1 MNPTLLI
8 IDDERTIRLS
18 LRHHFQKKGFR
29 VAEAGNA
36 AQGLAAAA
44 EHGPDVILLDLKL
57 PDLDGLAT
65 LEKLRATH
73 PDAAVIM
80 LTGHGKIKDAVAA
93 MKMGAAH
100 FLTKGADLEE
110 VDVQVEKALE
120 RVRVDRE
127 VAYYRRRVA
136 AEGALPGEAPSI
148 RELNRLIDLLAE
160 SSNTTVLISGESGTG
175 KELVAR
181 AIHGK
186 SARRD
191 KPFMEINCAGLSENL
206 LDSEL
211 FGHERGAF
219 TDAKTMKRG
228 LLEVAD
234 GGSVFLDEIGD
245 MPGTVQPKLL
255 KVLETK
261 NFRRVGGTRDI
272 SVDVR
277 IITATNRDLTKR
289 VAEGRFREDLYYRL
303 RVMPLTAPP
312 LRERGT
318 DTLILANLFVQEFKA
333 LLKKQVKGFSKE
345 ALAILMAY
353 SWPGNVRELKN
364 LTERA
369 MILCPGDLLLP
380 SHLPAELQALAG
392 TAPPLPPLPAEEMA
406 EAAAPS
412 PGGAQKKGEFARLDQ
427 MEKEYIKQILAA
439 TEGNRSQ
446 TARILGI
453 SRSTLQDK
461 IKRYKI

>member
-29 VAEAGNA
+29 VVEAGNA

-44 EHGPDVILLDLKL
+44 EHGPDVVLLDLKL

-120 RVRVDRE
+120 RLRVDRE
-127 VAYYRRRVA
+127 VAYYRQRLGM
-136 AEGALPGEAPSI
+136 EGAVPGEAPSI

-160 SSNTTVLISGESGTG
+160 SPNTTVLISGESGTG

-191 KPFMEINCAGLSENL
+191 KPLMEINCAGLSENL

-261 NFRRVGGTRDI
+261 SFRRVGGTRDI

-277 IITATNRDLTKR
+277 IITATNRDLAKR

-303 RVMPLTAPP
+303 RVMPLEAPP
-312 LRERGT
+312 LRERGA
-318 DTLILANLFVQEFKA
+318 DILILANLFVQEFNA

-345 ALAILMAY
+345 ALTILMAY
-353 SWPGNVRELKN
+353 PWPGNVRELKN

-380 SHLPAELQALAG
+380 THLPAELQALAG
-392 TAPPLPPLPAEEMA
+392 SAPPLPPPPAEEMA
-406 EAAAPS
+406 GEAPPS
-412 PGGAQKKGEFARLDQ
+412 LVPAQKKGDFSRLDQ
-427 MEKEYIKQILAA
+427 VEKEYIKQVLAA
-439 TEGNRSQ
+439 TDGNRSQ
-446 TARILGI
+446 TARTLGI

-461 IKRYKI
+461 IKRYRI

>member
-18 LRHHFQKKGFR
+18 MRHHFEKKGFR
-29 VAEAGNA
+29 VVEAGNA

-44 EHGPDVILLDLKL
+44 EHGPDVVLLDLKL

-73 PDAAVIM
+73 PDAAIIM

-100 FLTKGADLEE
+100 FLTKDADLEAVE
-110 VDVQVEKALE
+110 VQVEKTLE
-120 RVRVDRE
+120 RLRVDRE
-127 VAYYRRRVA
+127 VAYYRQRLGR
-136 AEGALPGEAPSI
+136 EGALPGEAASI

-160 SSNTTVLISGESGTG
+160 SPNTTVLVSGESGTG

-181 AIHGK
+181 AIHTK
-186 SARRD
+186 SARRA

-219 TDAKTMKRG
+219 TDAKAMKRG

-234 GGSVFLDEIGD
+234 GGTVLLDEIGD

-261 NFRRVGGTRDI
+261 TFRRVGGTRDI

-277 IITATNRDLTKR
+277 IITATNRDLPKL
-289 VAEGRFREDLYYRL
+289 VSEGRFREDLYYRL
-303 RVMPLTAPP
+303 RVMPLVAPP

-318 DTLILANLFVQEFKA
+318 DILILASLFVQEFNA
-333 LLKKQVKGFSKE
+333 LLKKHVKGFSKE

-369 MILCPGDLLLP
+369 MILCPSDLLLP

-392 TAPPLPPLPAEEMA
+392 SAPPLPPLPAEEVGA
-406 EAAAPS
+406 PVPPS
-412 PGGAQKKGEFARLDQ
+412 PGPPQKEGQFVQLDQ
-427 MEKEYIKQILAA
+427 MEKEYIKQVLAA
-439 TEGNRSQ
+439 SDGNRSQ

-461 IKRYKI
+461 IKRYRI

>member
-1 MNPTLLI
+1 MTTTLLI

-18 LRHHFQKKGFR
+18 LKHHFQKKGFR
-29 VAEAGNA
+29 VVEAGTS

-44 EHGPDVILLDLKL
+44 EHGPDVVLLDLKL
-57 PDLDGLAT
+57 PDLDGLGT
-65 LEKLRATH
+65 LEKLRGTH

-120 RVRVDRE
+120 RLRVERE
-127 VAYYRRRVA
+127 VAYYRQRLGG
-136 AEGALPGEAPSI
+136 EGALHGEAPSI
-148 RELNRLIDLLAE
+148 GELNRLIDLLAE
-160 SSNTTVLISGESGTG
+160 SANTTVLISGESGTG

-181 AIHGK
+181 AIHAK

-234 GGSVFLDEIGD
+234 GGTVFLDEIGD

-261 NFRRVGGTRDI
+261 TFRRVGGTRDI

-277 IITATNRDLTKR
+277 IITATNRDLAKL
-289 VAEGRFREDLYYRL
+289 VGEGRFREDLYYRL
-303 RVMPLTAPP
+303 RVMPLTTPP

-318 DTLILANLFVQEFKA
+318 DILILANLFVQEFNA
-333 LLKKQVKGFSKE
+333 LLKKQIKGFSKE

-353 SWPGNVRELKN
+353 PWPGNVRELKN

-369 MILCPGDLLLP
+369 MILCSADLLLP
-380 SHLPAELQALAG
+380 THLPAELQALAG
-392 TAPPLPPLPAEEMA
+392 SAPPLPPPPAGQAATPLPAG
-406 EAAAPS
+406 
-412 PGGAQKKGEFARLDQ
+412 PGQKKGDFSRLDQ
-427 MEKEYIKQILAA
+427 MEKEYIKQVLAA
-439 TEGNRSQ
+439 TDGNRSQ

-461 IKRYKI
+461 IKRYRI

>member
-29 VAEAGNA
+29 VVEAGNA

-44 EHGPDVILLDLKL
+44 EHGPDVVLLDLKL

-120 RVRVDRE
+120 RLRVDRE
-127 VAYYRRRVA
+127 VAYYRQRLGT
-136 AEGALPGEAPSI
+136 EGAVPGEAPSI

-160 SSNTTVLISGESGTG
+160 SPNTTVLISGESGTG

-191 KPFMEINCAGLSENL
+191 KPLMEINCAGLSENL

-261 NFRRVGGTRDI
+261 SFRRVGGTRDI

-277 IITATNRDLTKR
+277 IITATNRDLAKR

-303 RVMPLTAPP
+303 RVMPLEAPP
-312 LRERGT
+312 LRERGA
-318 DTLILANLFVQEFKA
+318 DILILANLFVQEFNA

-353 SWPGNVRELKN
+353 PWPGNVRELKN

-380 SHLPAELQALAG
+380 THLPAELQALAG
-392 TAPPLPPLPAEEMA
+392 SAPPLPRLPAEEMA
-406 EAAAPS
+406 GEAPPS
-412 PGGAQKKGEFARLDQ
+412 LVPAQKKGDFSRLDQ
-427 MEKEYIKQILAA
+427 VEKEYIKQVLAA
-439 TEGNRSQ
+439 TDGNRSQ

-461 IKRYKI
+461 IKRYRI

>member
-1 MNPTLLI
+1 
-8 IDDERTIRLS
+8 
-18 LRHHFQKKGFR
+18 
-29 VAEAGNA
+29 
-36 AQGLAAAA
+36 
-44 EHGPDVILLDLKL
+44 
-57 PDLDGLAT
+57 
-65 LEKLRATH
+65 
-73 PDAAVIM
+73 
-80 LTGHGKIKDAVAA
+80 
-93 MKMGAAH
+93 
-100 FLTKGADLEE
+100 
-110 VDVQVEKALE
+110 
-120 RVRVDRE
+120 
-127 VAYYRRRVA
+127 
-136 AEGALPGEAPSI
+136 
-148 RELNRLIDLLAE
+148 LAE

-245 MPGTVQPKLL
+245 MAGTVQPKLL

-261 NFRRVGGTRDI
+261 SFRRVGGTRDI

-277 IITATNRDLTKR
+277 IITATNRDLAKL

-303 RVMPLTAPP
+303 QVMPLAAPP
-312 LRERGT
+312 LRERGA
-318 DTLILANLFVQEFKA
+318 DILILANLFVREFNP
-333 LLKKQVKGFSKE
+333 LLKKQAKGFSKE

-353 SWPGNVRELKN
+353 PWPGNVRELKN

-380 SHLPAELQALAG
+380 THLPAELQALAG
-392 TAPPLPPLPAEEMA
+392 SAPPLPPPPAEEMA
-406 EAAAPS
+406 GAAAPS
-412 PGGAQKKGEFARLDQ
+412 SLPAQRKGEFARLDQ
-427 MEKEYIKQILAA
+427 MEKEYIKRVLAA
-439 TEGNRSQ
+439 TDGNRSQ

-461 IKRYKI
+461 IKRYRI